1 MLQKTRL
8 SGKGAALGFAL
19 CILIFLHEPSLAFT
33 KHVGT
38 TNRNL
43 LSGLKHKHFCSFFS
57 SLISRNFHMKDNNV
71 GVKTF
76 TKKPP
81 FQSSMSLW
89 MFLSFV
95 IPQIKVADL
104 GEWLYF

>member
-1 MLQKTRL
+1 
-8 SGKGAALGFAL
+8 
-19 CILIFLHEPSLAFT
+19 
-33 KHVGT
+33 
-38 TNRNL
+38 
-43 LSGLKHKHFCSFFS
+43 
-57 SLISRNFHMKDNNV
+57 MKDNNV